1 MTMLSSVWPPTRWF
15 RIFGGLVLLSLNAGC
30 NNDPLGLQP
39 VTGSVTV
46 DGKPAAGVRLVFC
59 PVNTSPEAMNQR
71 PMGTTDEQGKYSL
84 TTFVLGDGAPPGDY
98 KISAT
103 WLSASKQAVVD
114 ERGSVGTDRFMN
126 KYAIPDQSGL
136 TATIAEDTS
145 ELPVMEFKL
154 PRRR

>member
-1 MTMLSSVWPPTRWF
+1 MTMPPIDWSVVRSSRQL
-15 RIFGGLVLLSLNAGC
+15 GLGLIAGLLLGC
-30 NNDPLGLQP
+30 GSNPLGLQP
-39 VTGSVTV
+39 VTGTVTV

-59 PVNTSPEAMNQR
+59 PVNASEEAMKQR
-71 PMGTTDEQGKYSL
+71 PMGTTDEQGRYSL

-103 WLSASKQAVVD
+103 WLAAPKQVVVD

-126 KYAIPDQSGL
+126 RYAIPEQSGI
-136 TATIAEDTS
+136 TAKIAEDTT

>member
-1 MTMLSSVWPPTRWF
+1 MLPPVWPPTRWF
-15 RIFGGLVLLSLNAGC
+15 RIFGGLFFLCLSIGC

-59 PVNTSPEAMNQR
+59 PVTASEGAMKQR
-71 PMGTTDEQGKYSL
+71 PLGITDEQGKYSL
-84 TTFVLGDGAPPGDY
+84 TTFVLGDGAPAGEY

-136 TATIAEDTS
+136 TATVAEDTT

>member
-1 MTMLSSVWPPTRWF
+1 MPPIALSYARSTRHL
-15 RIFGGLVLLSLNAGC
+15 GLALIAGLLVGC
-30 NNDPLGLQP
+30 GNNPLGLQP
-39 VTGSVTV
+39 VTGTVTV

-59 PVNTSPEAMNQR
+59 PVNASEEAMKQR

-103 WLSASKQAVVD
+103 WLSAPKQAVID

-136 TATIAEDTS
+136 TAKIDEDTT

>member
-1 MTMLSSVWPPTRWF
+1 MPPIALSYVRF
-15 RIFGGLVLLSLNAGC
+15 AHQVGLVLIVGLIVGC
-30 NNDPLGLQP
+30 GNNPLGLQP
-39 VTGSVTV
+39 VTGTVTV

-59 PVNTSPEAMNQR
+59 PVNASEEVMKQR
-71 PMGTTDEQGKYSL
+71 PMGTTDDQGKYSL
-84 TTFVLGDGAPPGDY
+84 TTFVLGDGAPPADY

-103 WLSASKQAVVD
+103 WLSAPKQAVVD

-126 KYAIPDQSGL
+126 KYAIPDQSGI
-136 TATIAEDTS
+136 TATIAEDTT